1 MRKLLLSIVAA
12 SMTLAACNAQ
22 SGYKVTGTVEGMP
35 DGKAI
40 IATVNGS
47 SLDTLAKADV
57 KNGSFEFTGNVS
69 EPTGAYIMVI
79 GQRGA
84 IPFMLENA
92 NITVNAGQA
101 GLTVTGSEGQK
112 IYDQFMAINT
122 TTQQEAMKLQQEYQA
137 ANGDQAKMQAVQ
149 EAYAKLMTDAQAKET
164 ELIKANPDSYVS
176 TFVIVSSM
184 GQMEYEQLK
193 ERYNLLGEKAK
204 ASAQG
209 KAIAAQI
216 AKLESTA
223 IGQIAPNFTIT
234 TPEGESIS
242 LYDIKGKVKL
252 IDFWASWCG
261 PCRHEM
267 KNLLPIYNELKGDD
281 LEFISI
287 SLDSKEENW
296 RKMLEEE
303 KLPWVMLWDK
313 EGFVIGNKP
322 NKIQRAYGF
331 YSIPFIVLIDK
342 EGRLLAK
349 DLRGERVKE
358 EILKA
363 RANK

>member
-137 ANGDQAKMQAVQ
+137 GNGDQAKMQAVQ

-261 PCRHEM
+261 PCRGENPHVVEIYKEYHPKGLEIFGVSLDNNKEAWVKAIADDGLVWKHGSDLKGWQSAPAQLYSVSGIPHTVLLDENTKIIA
-267 KNLLPIYNELKGDD
+267 KNLRGDELKQ
-281 LEFISI
+281 
-287 SLDSKEENW
+287 
-296 RKMLEEE
+296 
-303 KLPWVMLWDK
+303 
-313 EGFVIGNKP
+313 
-322 NKIQRAYGF
+322 KIA
-331 YSIPFIVLIDK
+331 
-342 EGRLLAK
+342 ELLK
-349 DLRGERVKE
+349 
-358 EILKA
+358 
-363 RANK
+363 

>member
-47 SLDTLAKADV
+47 TLDTLAKADV

-92 NITVNAGQA
+92 NITISAGQA

-112 IYDQFMAINT
+112 IYDQFMAINAT
-122 TTQQEAMKLQQEYQA
+122 AQQEAMKLQQEYQA
-137 ANGDQAKMQAVQ
+137 ANGDQAKIQAIQ
-149 EAYAKLMTDAQAKET
+149 EAYAKLMTDVQAKET

-176 TFVIVSSM
+176 AFVIASGM

-204 ASAQG
+204 AGAQG

-261 PCRHEM
+261 PCRGENPHVVEIYKEYHPKGLEIFGVSLDNNKEAWVKAIADDGLVWKHGSDLKGWQSAPAQLYSVTGIPHTVLLNENNKIIA
-267 KNLLPIYNELKGDD
+267 KNLRGDELKQ
-281 LEFISI
+281 
-287 SLDSKEENW
+287 
-296 RKMLEEE
+296 
-303 KLPWVMLWDK
+303 
-313 EGFVIGNKP
+313 
-322 NKIQRAYGF
+322 KIA
-331 YSIPFIVLIDK
+331 
-342 EGRLLAK
+342 ELLK
-349 DLRGERVKE
+349 
-358 EILKA
+358 
-363 RANK
+363 

>member
-137 ANGDQAKMQAVQ
+137 GNGDQAKMQAVQ

-261 PCRHEM
+261 PCRGENPHVVEIYKEYHPKGLEIFGVSLDNNKEAWVKAIADDGLVWKHGSDLKGWQSAPAQLYSVSGIPHTVLLDENNKIIA
-267 KNLLPIYNELKGDD
+267 KNLRGDELKQ
-281 LEFISI
+281 
-287 SLDSKEENW
+287 
-296 RKMLEEE
+296 
-303 KLPWVMLWDK
+303 
-313 EGFVIGNKP
+313 
-322 NKIQRAYGF
+322 KIA
-331 YSIPFIVLIDK
+331 
-342 EGRLLAK
+342 ELLK
-349 DLRGERVKE
+349 
-358 EILKA
+358 
-363 RANK
+363 

>member
-193 ERYNLLGEKAK
+193 ERYSLLGEKAK

-261 PCRHEM
+261 PCRGENPHVVEIYKEYHPKGLEIFGVSLDNNKEAWVKAIADDGLVWKHGSDLKGWQSAPAQLYSVSGIPHTVLLDENNKIIA
-267 KNLLPIYNELKGDD
+267 KNLRGDELKQ
-281 LEFISI
+281 
-287 SLDSKEENW
+287 
-296 RKMLEEE
+296 
-303 KLPWVMLWDK
+303 
-313 EGFVIGNKP
+313 
-322 NKIQRAYGF
+322 KIA
-331 YSIPFIVLIDK
+331 
-342 EGRLLAK
+342 ELLK
-349 DLRGERVKE
+349 
-358 EILKA
+358 
-363 RANK
+363 

>member
-22 SGYKVTGTVEGMP
+22 SGYKVTGTVEGIP

-112 IYDQFMAINT
+112 IYDQFMAINASA
-122 TTQQEAMKLQQEYQA
+122 QQEAMKLQQEYQA
-137 ANGDQAKMQAVQ
+137 ANGDQAKIQAVQ

-193 ERYNLLGEKAK
+193 ERYSLLGEKAK

-252 IDFWASWCG
+252 IDFWASWCA
-261 PCRHEM
+261 PCRGENPHVVEIYKEYHPKGLEIFGVSLDNNKEAWVKAIADDGLVWKHGSDLKGWQSAPAQLYSVTGIPHTVLLDENNKIIA
-267 KNLLPIYNELKGDD
+267 KNLRGDELKQ
-281 LEFISI
+281 
-287 SLDSKEENW
+287 
-296 RKMLEEE
+296 
-303 KLPWVMLWDK
+303 
-313 EGFVIGNKP
+313 
-322 NKIQRAYGF
+322 KIA
-331 YSIPFIVLIDK
+331 
-342 EGRLLAK
+342 ELLK
-349 DLRGERVKE
+349 
-358 EILKA
+358 
-363 RANK
+363 

>member
-112 IYDQFMAINT
+112 IYDQFMAINASA
-122 TTQQEAMKLQQEYQA
+122 QQEAMKLQQEYQA
-137 ANGDQAKMQAVQ
+137 ANGDQAKIQAVQ

-193 ERYNLLGEKAK
+193 ERYSLLGEKAN

-261 PCRHEM
+261 PCRGENPHVVEIYKEYHPKGLEIFGVSLDNNKEAWVKAIADDGLVWKHGSDLKGWQSAPAQLYSVSGIPHTVLLDENNKIIA
-267 KNLLPIYNELKGDD
+267 KNLRGDELKQ
-281 LEFISI
+281 
-287 SLDSKEENW
+287 
-296 RKMLEEE
+296 
-303 KLPWVMLWDK
+303 
-313 EGFVIGNKP
+313 
-322 NKIQRAYGF
+322 KIA
-331 YSIPFIVLIDK
+331 
-342 EGRLLAK
+342 ELLK
-349 DLRGERVKE
+349 
-358 EILKA
+358 
-363 RANK
+363 

>member
-1 MRKLLLSIVAA
+1 MRKLLLLIVAA

-112 IYDQFMAINT
+112 IYDQFMAINASA
-122 TTQQEAMKLQQEYQA
+122 QQEAMKLQQEYQA
-137 ANGDQAKMQAVQ
+137 ANGDQAKIQAVQ

-193 ERYNLLGEKAK
+193 ERYSLLGEKAK

-261 PCRHEM
+261 PCRGENPHVVEIYKEYHPKGLEIFGVSLDNNKEAWVKAIADDGLVWKHGSDLKGWQSAPAQLYSVTGIPHTVLLDENNKIIA
-267 KNLLPIYNELKGDD
+267 KNLRGDELKQ
-281 LEFISI
+281 
-287 SLDSKEENW
+287 
-296 RKMLEEE
+296 
-303 KLPWVMLWDK
+303 
-313 EGFVIGNKP
+313 
-322 NKIQRAYGF
+322 KIA
-331 YSIPFIVLIDK
+331 
-342 EGRLLAK
+342 ELLK
-349 DLRGERVKE
+349 
-358 EILKA
+358 
-363 RANK
+363 

>member
-261 PCRHEM
+261 PCRDENPHVVEIYKEYHPKGLEIFGVSLDNNKEAWVKAIADDGLVWKHGSDLKGWQSAPAQLYSVSGIPHTVLLDENNKIIA
-267 KNLLPIYNELKGDD
+267 KNLRGDELKQ
-281 LEFISI
+281 
-287 SLDSKEENW
+287 
-296 RKMLEEE
+296 
-303 KLPWVMLWDK
+303 
-313 EGFVIGNKP
+313 
-322 NKIQRAYGF
+322 KIA
-331 YSIPFIVLIDK
+331 
-342 EGRLLAK
+342 ELLK
-349 DLRGERVKE
+349 
-358 EILKA
+358 
-363 RANK
+363 

>member
-47 SLDTLAKADV
+47 TLDTLAKADV

-92 NITVNAGQA
+92 NITISAGQA

-112 IYDQFMAINT
+112 IYDQFMAINAT
-122 TTQQEAMKLQQEYQA
+122 AQQEAMKLQQEYQA
-137 ANGDQAKMQAVQ
+137 ANGDQAKIQAIQ
-149 EAYAKLMTDAQAKET
+149 EAYAKLMTDVQAKET

-176 TFVIVSSM
+176 AFVIASGM

-261 PCRHEM
+261 PCRGENPHVVEIYKEYHPKGLEIFGVSLDNNKEAWVKAIADDGLVWKHGSDLKGWQSAPAQLYSVTGIPHTVLLDENNKIIA
-267 KNLLPIYNELKGDD
+267 KNLRGDELKQ
-281 LEFISI
+281 
-287 SLDSKEENW
+287 
-296 RKMLEEE
+296 
-303 KLPWVMLWDK
+303 
-313 EGFVIGNKP
+313 
-322 NKIQRAYGF
+322 KIA
-331 YSIPFIVLIDK
+331 
-342 EGRLLAK
+342 ELLK
-349 DLRGERVKE
+349 
-358 EILKA
+358 
-363 RANK
+363 

>member
-112 IYDQFMAINT
+112 IYDQFMAINAT
-122 TTQQEAMKLQQEYQA
+122 AQQEAMKLQQEYQA
-137 ANGDQAKMQAVQ
+137 ANGDQAKIQAIQ

-176 TFVIVSSM
+176 TFVIVSGM

-261 PCRHEM
+261 PCRGENPHVVEIYKEYHPKGLEIFVVSLDNKKEACVKAIADDGLVWKHGSDLKGWQSAPAQLYSVSGIPHTVLLDENNKIIA
-267 KNLLPIYNELKGDD
+267 KNLRGDELKQ
-281 LEFISI
+281 
-287 SLDSKEENW
+287 
-296 RKMLEEE
+296 
-303 KLPWVMLWDK
+303 
-313 EGFVIGNKP
+313 
-322 NKIQRAYGF
+322 KIA
-331 YSIPFIVLIDK
+331 
-342 EGRLLAK
+342 ELLK
-349 DLRGERVKE
+349 
-358 EILKA
+358 
-363 RANK
+363 

>member
-1 MRKLLLSIVAA
+1 
-12 SMTLAACNAQ
+12 MTLAACNAQ

-261 PCRHEM
+261 PCRGENPHVVEIYKEYHPKGLEIFGVSLDNNKEAWVKAIADDGLVWKHGSDLKGWQSAPAKLYSVTGIPHTILLDENNKIIA
-267 KNLLPIYNELKGDD
+267 KNLRGDELKQ
-281 LEFISI
+281 
-287 SLDSKEENW
+287 
-296 RKMLEEE
+296 
-303 KLPWVMLWDK
+303 
-313 EGFVIGNKP
+313 
-322 NKIQRAYGF
+322 KIA
-331 YSIPFIVLIDK
+331 
-342 EGRLLAK
+342 ELLK
-349 DLRGERVKE
+349 
-358 EILKA
+358 
-363 RANK
+363 

>member
-176 TFVIVSSM
+176 TFVIVSGM

-261 PCRHEM
+261 TCRGENPHVVEIYKEYHPKGLEIFGVSLDNNKEAWVKAIADDGLVWKHGSDLKGWQSAPAQLYSVSGIPHTVLLDENNKIIA
-267 KNLLPIYNELKGDD
+267 KNLRGDELKQ
-281 LEFISI
+281 
-287 SLDSKEENW
+287 
-296 RKMLEEE
+296 
-303 KLPWVMLWDK
+303 
-313 EGFVIGNKP
+313 
-322 NKIQRAYGF
+322 KIA
-331 YSIPFIVLIDK
+331 
-342 EGRLLAK
+342 ELLK
-349 DLRGERVKE
+349 
-358 EILKA
+358 
-363 RANK
+363 

>member
-234 TPEGESIS
+234 PPEGESIS

-261 PCRHEM
+261 PCRGENPHVVEIYKEYHPKGLEIFGVSLDNNKEAWVKAIADDGLVWKHGSDLKGWQSAPAQLYSVSGIPHTVLLDENNKIIA
-267 KNLLPIYNELKGDD
+267 KNLRGDELKQ
-281 LEFISI
+281 
-287 SLDSKEENW
+287 
-296 RKMLEEE
+296 
-303 KLPWVMLWDK
+303 
-313 EGFVIGNKP
+313 
-322 NKIQRAYGF
+322 KIA
-331 YSIPFIVLIDK
+331 
-342 EGRLLAK
+342 ELLK
-349 DLRGERVKE
+349 
-358 EILKA
+358 
-363 RANK
+363 

>member
-92 NITVNAGQA
+92 NITVNAGPA

-176 TFVIVSSM
+176 TFVIVSGM

-261 PCRHEM
+261 PCRGENPHVVEIYKEYHPKGLEIFGVSLDNNKEAWVKAIADDGLVWKHGSDLKGWQSAPAQLYSVSGIPHTVLLDENNKIIA
-267 KNLLPIYNELKGDD
+267 KNLRGDELKQ
-281 LEFISI
+281 
-287 SLDSKEENW
+287 
-296 RKMLEEE
+296 
-303 KLPWVMLWDK
+303 
-313 EGFVIGNKP
+313 
-322 NKIQRAYGF
+322 KIA
-331 YSIPFIVLIDK
+331 
-342 EGRLLAK
+342 ELLK
-349 DLRGERVKE
+349 
-358 EILKA
+358 
-363 RANK
+363 

>member
-47 SLDTLAKADV
+47 TLDTLAKADV

-92 NITVNAGQA
+92 NITISAGQA

-112 IYDQFMAINT
+112 IYDQFMAINAT
-122 TTQQEAMKLQQEYQA
+122 AQQEAMKLQQEFQA
-137 ANGDQAKMQAVQ
+137 ANGDQAKIQAIQ
-149 EAYAKLMTDAQAKET
+149 EAYAKLMTDVQAKET

-176 TFVIVSSM
+176 AFVIASGM

-193 ERYNLLGEKAK
+193 ERFALLGEKAK
-204 ASAQG
+204 AGAQG

-261 PCRHEM
+261 PCRGENPHVVEIYKEYHPKGLEIFGVSLDNNKEAWVKAIADDGLVWKHGSDLKGWQSAPAQLYSVTGIPHTVLLDENNKIIA
-267 KNLLPIYNELKGDD
+267 KNLRGDELKQ
-281 LEFISI
+281 
-287 SLDSKEENW
+287 
-296 RKMLEEE
+296 
-303 KLPWVMLWDK
+303 
-313 EGFVIGNKP
+313 
-322 NKIQRAYGF
+322 KIA
-331 YSIPFIVLIDK
+331 
-342 EGRLLAK
+342 ELLK
-349 DLRGERVKE
+349 
-358 EILKA
+358 
-363 RANK
+363 

>member
-1 MRKLLLSIVAA
+1 
-12 SMTLAACNAQ
+12 
-22 SGYKVTGTVEGMP
+22 MP

-112 IYDQFMAINT
+112 IYDQFMAINASA
-122 TTQQEAMKLQQEYQA
+122 QQEAMKLQQEYQA
-137 ANGDQAKMQAVQ
+137 ANGDQAKIQAVQ

-176 TFVIVSSM
+176 TFVIVSGM

-261 PCRHEM
+261 PCRGENPHVVEIYKEYHPKGLEIFGVSLDNNKEAWVKAIADDGLVWKHGSDLKGWQSAPAQLYSVTGIPHTVLLDENNKIIA
-267 KNLLPIYNELKGDD
+267 KNLRGDELKQ
-281 LEFISI
+281 
-287 SLDSKEENW
+287 
-296 RKMLEEE
+296 
-303 KLPWVMLWDK
+303 
-313 EGFVIGNKP
+313 
-322 NKIQRAYGF
+322 KIA
-331 YSIPFIVLIDK
+331 
-342 EGRLLAK
+342 ELLK
-349 DLRGERVKE
+349 
-358 EILKA
+358 
-363 RANK
+363 

>member
-112 IYDQFMAINT
+112 IYDQFMAINASA
-122 TTQQEAMKLQQEYQA
+122 QQEAMKLQQEYQA
-137 ANGDQAKMQAVQ
+137 ANGDQAKIQAVQ

-193 ERYNLLGEKAK
+193 ERYSLLGEKAK

-261 PCRHEM
+261 PCRGENPHVVEIYKEYHPKGLEIFGVSLDNNKEAWVKAIADDGLVWKHGSDLKGWQSAPAQLYSVTGIPHTVLLDENNKIIA
-267 KNLLPIYNELKGDD
+267 KNLRGYELKQ
-281 LEFISI
+281 
-287 SLDSKEENW
+287 
-296 RKMLEEE
+296 
-303 KLPWVMLWDK
+303 
-313 EGFVIGNKP
+313 
-322 NKIQRAYGF
+322 KIA
-331 YSIPFIVLIDK
+331 
-342 EGRLLAK
+342 ELLK
-349 DLRGERVKE
+349 
-358 EILKA
+358 
-363 RANK
+363 

>member
-22 SGYKVTGTVEGMP
+22 SGYKVSGTVEGMP

-261 PCRHEM
+261 PCRGENPHVVEIYKEYHPKGLEIFGVSLDNNKEAWVKAIADDGLVWKHGSDLKGWQSAPAQLYSVSGIPHTVLLDENNKIIA
-267 KNLLPIYNELKGDD
+267 KNLRGDELKQ
-281 LEFISI
+281 
-287 SLDSKEENW
+287 
-296 RKMLEEE
+296 
-303 KLPWVMLWDK
+303 
-313 EGFVIGNKP
+313 
-322 NKIQRAYGF
+322 KIA
-331 YSIPFIVLIDK
+331 
-342 EGRLLAK
+342 ELLK
-349 DLRGERVKE
+349 
-358 EILKA
+358 
-363 RANK
+363 

>member
-112 IYDQFMAINT
+112 IYDQFMAINASA
-122 TTQQEAMKLQQEYQA
+122 QQEAMKLQQEYQA
-137 ANGDQAKMQAVQ
+137 ANGDQAKIQAVQ

-193 ERYNLLGEKAK
+193 ERYSLLGEKAK

-209 KAIAAQI
+209 KAI

-261 PCRHEM
+261 PCRGENPHVVEIYKEYHPKGLEIFGVSLDNNKEAWVKAIADDGLVWKHGSDLKGWQSAPAQLYSVTGIPHTVLLDENNKIIA
-267 KNLLPIYNELKGDD
+267 KNLRGDELKQ
-281 LEFISI
+281 
-287 SLDSKEENW
+287 
-296 RKMLEEE
+296 
-303 KLPWVMLWDK
+303 
-313 EGFVIGNKP
+313 
-322 NKIQRAYGF
+322 KIA
-331 YSIPFIVLIDK
+331 
-342 EGRLLAK
+342 ELLK
-349 DLRGERVKE
+349 
-358 EILKA
+358 
-363 RANK
+363 

>member
-193 ERYNLLGEKAK
+193 GRYNLLGEKAK

-261 PCRHEM
+261 PCRGENPHVVEIYKEYHPKGLEIFGVSLDNNKEAWVKAIADDGLVWKHGSDLKGWQSAPAQLYSVSGIPHTVLLDENNKIIA
-267 KNLLPIYNELKGDD
+267 KNLRGDELKQ
-281 LEFISI
+281 
-287 SLDSKEENW
+287 
-296 RKMLEEE
+296 
-303 KLPWVMLWDK
+303 
-313 EGFVIGNKP
+313 
-322 NKIQRAYGF
+322 KIA
-331 YSIPFIVLIDK
+331 
-342 EGRLLAK
+342 ELLK
-349 DLRGERVKE
+349 
-358 EILKA
+358 
-363 RANK
+363 

>member
-149 EAYAKLMTDAQAKET
+149 DAYAKLMTDAQAKET

-176 TFVIVSSM
+176 TFVIVSGM

-261 PCRHEM
+261 PCRGENPHVVEIYKEYHPKGLEIFGVSLDNNKEAWVKAIADDGLVWKHGSDLKGWQSAPAQLYSVSGIPHTVLLDENNKIIA
-267 KNLLPIYNELKGDD
+267 KNLRGDELKQ
-281 LEFISI
+281 
-287 SLDSKEENW
+287 
-296 RKMLEEE
+296 
-303 KLPWVMLWDK
+303 
-313 EGFVIGNKP
+313 
-322 NKIQRAYGF
+322 KIA
-331 YSIPFIVLIDK
+331 
-342 EGRLLAK
+342 ELLK
-349 DLRGERVKE
+349 
-358 EILKA
+358 
-363 RANK
+363 

>member
-164 ELIKANPDSYVS
+164 ELIKAHPDSYVS
-176 TFVIVSSM
+176 TFVIVYSM
-184 GQMEYEQLK
+184 GQMEYEKLK

-261 PCRHEM
+261 PCRGENPHVVEIYKEYHPKGLEIFGVSLDNNKEAWVKAIADDGLVWKHGSDLKGWQSAPAQLYSVSGIPHTVLLDENNKIIA
-267 KNLLPIYNELKGDD
+267 KNLRGDELKQ
-281 LEFISI
+281 
-287 SLDSKEENW
+287 
-296 RKMLEEE
+296 
-303 KLPWVMLWDK
+303 
-313 EGFVIGNKP
+313 
-322 NKIQRAYGF
+322 KIA
-331 YSIPFIVLIDK
+331 
-342 EGRLLAK
+342 ELLK
-349 DLRGERVKE
+349 
-358 EILKA
+358 
-363 RANK
+363 

>member
-22 SGYKVTGTVEGMP
+22 RGFKITGTVEGMP

-112 IYDQFMAINT
+112 IYDQFMAINAT
-122 TTQQEAMKLQQEYQA
+122 AQQEAMKLQA
-137 ANGDQAKMQAVQ
+137 ANGDQAKIQAVQ

-193 ERYNLLGEKAK
+193 ERYSLLGEKAK

-261 PCRHEM
+261 PCRGENPHVVEIYKEYHPKGLEIFGVSLDNNKEAWVKAIADDGLVWKHGSDLKGWQSAPAQLYSVTGIPHTVLLDENNKIIA
-267 KNLLPIYNELKGDD
+267 KNLRGDELKQ
-281 LEFISI
+281 
-287 SLDSKEENW
+287 
-296 RKMLEEE
+296 
-303 KLPWVMLWDK
+303 
-313 EGFVIGNKP
+313 
-322 NKIQRAYGF
+322 KIA
-331 YSIPFIVLIDK
+331 
-342 EGRLLAK
+342 ELLK
-349 DLRGERVKE
+349 
-358 EILKA
+358 
-363 RANK
+363 

>member
-79 GQRGA
+79 GQRGV

-261 PCRHEM
+261 PCRGENPHVVEIYKEYHPKGLEIFGVSLDNNKEAWVKAIADDGLVWKHGSDLKGWQSAPAQLYSVSGIPHTVLLDENNKIIA
-267 KNLLPIYNELKGDD
+267 KNLRGDELKQ
-281 LEFISI
+281 
-287 SLDSKEENW
+287 
-296 RKMLEEE
+296 
-303 KLPWVMLWDK
+303 
-313 EGFVIGNKP
+313 
-322 NKIQRAYGF
+322 KIA
-331 YSIPFIVLIDK
+331 
-342 EGRLLAK
+342 ELLK
-349 DLRGERVKE
+349 
-358 EILKA
+358 
-363 RANK
+363 

>member
-1 MRKLLLSIVAA
+1 
-12 SMTLAACNAQ
+12 
-22 SGYKVTGTVEGMP
+22 
-35 DGKAI
+35 
-40 IATVNGS
+40 
-47 SLDTLAKADV
+47 
-57 KNGSFEFTGNVS
+57 
-69 EPTGAYIMVI
+69 
-79 GQRGA
+79 
-84 IPFMLENA
+84 MLENA

-261 PCRHEM
+261 PCRGENPHVVEIYKEYHPKGLEIFGVSLDNNKEAWVKAIADDGLVWKHGSDLKGWQSAPAQLYSVSGIPHTVLLDENNKIIA
-267 KNLLPIYNELKGDD
+267 KNLRGDELKQ
-281 LEFISI
+281 
-287 SLDSKEENW
+287 
-296 RKMLEEE
+296 
-303 KLPWVMLWDK
+303 
-313 EGFVIGNKP
+313 
-322 NKIQRAYGF
+322 KIA
-331 YSIPFIVLIDK
+331 
-342 EGRLLAK
+342 ELLK
-349 DLRGERVKE
+349 
-358 EILKA
+358 
-363 RANK
+363 

>member
-92 NITVNAGQA
+92 NITVNAGRA

-122 TTQQEAMKLQQEYQA
+122 TTQQGAMKLQQEYQA
-137 ANGDQAKMQAVQ
+137 ANGDQAKMQDVQ

-261 PCRHEM
+261 PCRGENPHVVEIYKEYHPKGLEIFGVSLDNNKEAWVKAIADDGLVWKHGSDLKGWQSAPAQLYSVSGIPHTVLLDENNKIIA
-267 KNLLPIYNELKGDD
+267 KNLRGDELKQ
-281 LEFISI
+281 
-287 SLDSKEENW
+287 
-296 RKMLEEE
+296 
-303 KLPWVMLWDK
+303 
-313 EGFVIGNKP
+313 
-322 NKIQRAYGF
+322 KIA
-331 YSIPFIVLIDK
+331 
-342 EGRLLAK
+342 ELLK
-349 DLRGERVKE
+349 
-358 EILKA
+358 
-363 RANK
+363 

>member
-112 IYDQFMAINT
+112 IYDQFMAINASA
-122 TTQQEAMKLQQEYQA
+122 QQEAMKLQQEYQA
-137 ANGDQAKMQAVQ
+137 ANGDQAKIQAIQ
-149 EAYAKLMTDAQAKET
+149 EAYAKLMTDVQAKET

-176 TFVIVSSM
+176 AFVIASGM

-204 ASAQG
+204 AGAQG

-261 PCRHEM
+261 PCRGENPHVVEIYKEYHPKGLEIFGVSLDNNKEAWVKAIADDGLVWKHGSDLKGWQSAPAQLYSVTGIPHTVLLDENNKIIA
-267 KNLLPIYNELKGDD
+267 KNLRGDELKQ
-281 LEFISI
+281 
-287 SLDSKEENW
+287 
-296 RKMLEEE
+296 
-303 KLPWVMLWDK
+303 
-313 EGFVIGNKP
+313 
-322 NKIQRAYGF
+322 KIA
-331 YSIPFIVLIDK
+331 
-342 EGRLLAK
+342 ELLK
-349 DLRGERVKE
+349 
-358 EILKA
+358 
-363 RANK
+363 

>member
-35 DGKAI
+35 EGKAI

-261 PCRHEM
+261 PCRGENPHVVEIYKEYHPKGLEIFGVSLDNNKEAWVKAIADDGLVWKHGSDLKGWQSAPAQLYSVSGIPHTVLLDENNKIIA
-267 KNLLPIYNELKGDD
+267 KNLRGDELKQ
-281 LEFISI
+281 
-287 SLDSKEENW
+287 
-296 RKMLEEE
+296 
-303 KLPWVMLWDK
+303 
-313 EGFVIGNKP
+313 
-322 NKIQRAYGF
+322 KIA
-331 YSIPFIVLIDK
+331 
-342 EGRLLAK
+342 ELLK
-349 DLRGERVKE
+349 
-358 EILKA
+358 
-363 RANK
+363 

>member
-12 SMTLAACNAQ
+12 SMTLAECNAQ

-176 TFVIVSSM
+176 TFVIVSGM

-261 PCRHEM
+261 PCRGENPHVVEIYKEYHPKGLEIFGVSLDNNKEAWVKAIADDGLVWKHGSDLKGWQSAPAQLYSVSGIPHTVLLDENNKIIA
-267 KNLLPIYNELKGDD
+267 KNLRGDELKQ
-281 LEFISI
+281 
-287 SLDSKEENW
+287 
-296 RKMLEEE
+296 
-303 KLPWVMLWDK
+303 
-313 EGFVIGNKP
+313 
-322 NKIQRAYGF
+322 KIA
-331 YSIPFIVLIDK
+331 
-342 EGRLLAK
+342 ELLK
-349 DLRGERVKE
+349 
-358 EILKA
+358 
-363 RANK
+363 

>member
-193 ERYNLLGEKAK
+193 ERYNLMGE
-204 ASAQG
+204 

-223 IGQIAPNFTIT
+223 IGQIAPNFSFTS
-234 TPEGESIS
+234 PEGESIS

-261 PCRHEM
+261 PCRGENPHVVEIYKEYHPKGLEIFGVSLDNNKEAWVKAIADDGLVWKHGSDLKGWQSAPAQLYSVSGIPHTVLLDENNKIIA
-267 KNLLPIYNELKGDD
+267 KNLRGDELKQ
-281 LEFISI
+281 
-287 SLDSKEENW
+287 
-296 RKMLEEE
+296 
-303 KLPWVMLWDK
+303 
-313 EGFVIGNKP
+313 
-322 NKIQRAYGF
+322 KIA
-331 YSIPFIVLIDK
+331 
-342 EGRLLAK
+342 ELLK
-349 DLRGERVKE
+349 
-358 EILKA
+358 
-363 RANK
+363 

>member
-1 MRKLLLSIVAA
+1 
-12 SMTLAACNAQ
+12 
-22 SGYKVTGTVEGMP
+22 
-35 DGKAI
+35 
-40 IATVNGS
+40 
-47 SLDTLAKADV
+47 
-57 KNGSFEFTGNVS
+57 
-69 EPTGAYIMVI
+69 MVI

-176 TFVIVSSM
+176 TFVIVSGM

-261 PCRHEM
+261 PCRGENPHVVEIYKEYHPKGLEIFGVSLDNNKEAWVKAIADDGLVWKHGSDLKGWQSAPAQLYSVSGIPHTVLLDENNKIIA
-267 KNLLPIYNELKGDD
+267 KNLRGDELKQ
-281 LEFISI
+281 
-287 SLDSKEENW
+287 
-296 RKMLEEE
+296 
-303 KLPWVMLWDK
+303 
-313 EGFVIGNKP
+313 
-322 NKIQRAYGF
+322 KIA
-331 YSIPFIVLIDK
+331 
-342 EGRLLAK
+342 ELLK
-349 DLRGERVKE
+349 
-358 EILKA
+358 
-363 RANK
+363 

>member
-12 SMTLAACNAQ
+12 SMTLVACNAQ

-40 IATVNGS
+40 IATVNGT

-261 PCRHEM
+261 PCRGENPHVVEIYKEYHPKGLEIFGVSLDNNKEAWVKAIADDGLVWKHGSDLKGWQSAPAQLYSVSGIPHTVLLDENNKIIA
-267 KNLLPIYNELKGDD
+267 KNLRGDELKQ
-281 LEFISI
+281 
-287 SLDSKEENW
+287 
-296 RKMLEEE
+296 
-303 KLPWVMLWDK
+303 
-313 EGFVIGNKP
+313 
-322 NKIQRAYGF
+322 KIA
-331 YSIPFIVLIDK
+331 
-342 EGRLLAK
+342 ELLK
-349 DLRGERVKE
+349 
-358 EILKA
+358 
-363 RANK
+363 

>member
-112 IYDQFMAINT
+112 IYDQFMAINASA
-122 TTQQEAMKLQQEYQA
+122 QQEAMKLQQEYQA
-137 ANGDQAKMQAVQ
+137 ANGDQAKIQAVQ

-193 ERYNLLGEKAK
+193 ERYSLLGEKAK

-252 IDFWASWCG
+252 VDFWASWCG
-261 PCRHEM
+261 PCRGENPHVVEIYKEYHPKGLEIFGVSLDNNKEAWVKAIADDGLVWKHGSDLKGWQSAPAQLYSVTGIPHTVLLDENNKIIA
-267 KNLLPIYNELKGDD
+267 KNLRGDELKQ
-281 LEFISI
+281 
-287 SLDSKEENW
+287 
-296 RKMLEEE
+296 
-303 KLPWVMLWDK
+303 
-313 EGFVIGNKP
+313 
-322 NKIQRAYGF
+322 KIA
-331 YSIPFIVLIDK
+331 
-342 EGRLLAK
+342 ELLK
-349 DLRGERVKE
+349 
-358 EILKA
+358 
-363 RANK
+363 

>member
-47 SLDTLAKADV
+47 TLDTLAKADV

-92 NITVNAGQA
+92 NITISAGQA

-112 IYDQFMAINT
+112 IYDQFMAINAT
-122 TTQQEAMKLQQEYQA
+122 AQQEAMKLQQEYQA
-137 ANGDQAKMQAVQ
+137 ANGDQAKIQAIQ
-149 EAYAKLMTDAQAKET
+149 EAYAKLMTDVQAKET

-176 TFVIVSSM
+176 AFVIASGM

-204 ASAQG
+204 AGAQG

-261 PCRHEM
+261 PCRGENPHVVEIYKEYHPKGLEIFGVSLDNNKEAWVKAIADDGLVWKHGSDLKGWQSAPAQLYSVTGIPHTVLLDENNKIIA
-267 KNLLPIYNELKGDD
+267 KNLRGDELKQ
-281 LEFISI
+281 
-287 SLDSKEENW
+287 
-296 RKMLEEE
+296 
-303 KLPWVMLWDK
+303 
-313 EGFVIGNKP
+313 
-322 NKIQRAYGF
+322 KIA
-331 YSIPFIVLIDK
+331 
-342 EGRLLAK
+342 ELLK
-349 DLRGERVKE
+349 
-358 EILKA
+358 
-363 RANK
+363 

>member
-12 SMTLAACNAQ
+12 SMTLAVCNAQ

-261 PCRHEM
+261 PCRGENPHVVEIYKEYHPKGLEIFGVSLDNNKEAWVKAIADDGLVWKHGSDLKGWQSAPAQLYSVSGIPHTVLLDENNKIIA
-267 KNLLPIYNELKGDD
+267 KNLRGDELKQ
-281 LEFISI
+281 
-287 SLDSKEENW
+287 
-296 RKMLEEE
+296 
-303 KLPWVMLWDK
+303 
-313 EGFVIGNKP
+313 
-322 NKIQRAYGF
+322 KIA
-331 YSIPFIVLIDK
+331 
-342 EGRLLAK
+342 ELLK
-349 DLRGERVKE
+349 
-358 EILKA
+358 
-363 RANK
+363 

>member
-137 ANGDQAKMQAVQ
+137 ANGDQAKMQAIQ

-261 PCRHEM
+261 PCRGENPHVVEIYKEYHPKGLEIFGVSLDNNKEAWVKAIADDGLVWKHGSDLKGWQSAPAQLYSVSGIPHTVLLDENNKIIA
-267 KNLLPIYNELKGDD
+267 KNLRGDELKQ
-281 LEFISI
+281 
-287 SLDSKEENW
+287 
-296 RKMLEEE
+296 
-303 KLPWVMLWDK
+303 
-313 EGFVIGNKP
+313 
-322 NKIQRAYGF
+322 KIA
-331 YSIPFIVLIDK
+331 
-342 EGRLLAK
+342 ELLK
-349 DLRGERVKE
+349 
-358 EILKA
+358 
-363 RANK
+363 

>member
-149 EAYAKLMTDAQAKET
+149 EAYAKLMTDVQAKET

-176 TFVIVSSM
+176 AFVIASGM

-204 ASAQG
+204 AGAQG

-261 PCRHEM
+261 PCRGENPHVVEIYKEYHPKGLEIFGVSLDNNKEAWVKAIADDGLVWKHGSDLKGWQSAPAQLYSVTGIPHTVLLDENNKIIA
-267 KNLLPIYNELKGDD
+267 KNLRGDELKQ
-281 LEFISI
+281 
-287 SLDSKEENW
+287 
-296 RKMLEEE
+296 
-303 KLPWVMLWDK
+303 
-313 EGFVIGNKP
+313 
-322 NKIQRAYGF
+322 KIA
-331 YSIPFIVLIDK
+331 
-342 EGRLLAK
+342 ELLK
-349 DLRGERVKE
+349 
-358 EILKA
+358 
-363 RANK
+363 

>member
-35 DGKAI
+35 DSKAI

-176 TFVIVSSM
+176 TFVIVSGM

-261 PCRHEM
+261 PCRGENPHVVEIYKEYHPKGLEIFGVSLDNNKEAWVKAIADDGLVWKHGSDLKGWQSAPAQLYSVSGIPHTVLLDENNKIIA
-267 KNLLPIYNELKGDD
+267 KNLRGDELKQ
-281 LEFISI
+281 
-287 SLDSKEENW
+287 
-296 RKMLEEE
+296 
-303 KLPWVMLWDK
+303 
-313 EGFVIGNKP
+313 
-322 NKIQRAYGF
+322 KIA
-331 YSIPFIVLIDK
+331 
-342 EGRLLAK
+342 ELLK
-349 DLRGERVKE
+349 
-358 EILKA
+358 
-363 RANK
+363 